1 MSPDR
6 AASAVAPPKTG
17 AATYV
22 RYEILRTFRNRRF
35 LIFSLGFPLVLLLAV
50 GGANQHAKILGI
62 SFPLYYMA
70 GMAGFG
76 TMMAIISSGTRI
88 SVERQVGW
96 TRQLRI
102 TPLRTAVYF
111 EAKIL
116 CGYLMA
122 LLTIVVL
129 YAAGSALGVRLDVRQ
144 WLVMTLLIL
153 VSLLPFAILGIVAGH
168 LLKPDSLGPAT
179 GGVVTLFALLGGSF
193 GPLSTGKTYVEI
205 VKLLPSYWLAQSSK
219 VAFGGSGWPP
229 VEAWIVIAVW
239 SAVLTRLAVRVY
251 RRDTARM

>member
-1 MSPDR
+1 MTVR
-6 AASAVAPPKTG
+6 NAAVAAGPARTG
-17 AATYV
+17 TATYV

-35 LIFSLGFPLVLLLAV
+35 LIFSLGFPLVLLLTI
-50 GGANQHAKILGI
+50 GGSNQHRTILGV
-62 SFPLYYMA
+62 SFPLYYMT

-76 TMMAIISSGTRI
+76 TMMAIISSGARI
-88 SVERQVGW
+88 SSERQVGW

-102 TPLRTAVYF
+102 TPLRTRVYF

-129 YAAGSALGVRLDVRQ
+129 YAAGSAIGVRLDARQ

-153 VSLLPFAILGIVAGH
+153 VSLLPFAVLGIVAGH
-168 LLKPDSLGPAT
+168 LLKPDSLGPAI
-179 GGVVTLFALLGGSF
+179 GGVVTLFALLGGAW
-193 GPLSTGKTYVEI
+193 GPLSTGRTYVEI
-205 VKLLPSYWLAQSSK
+205 VKLLPSYWLTESSK

-229 VEAWIVIAVW
+229 AEAWIVIAVW
-239 SAVLTRLAVRVY
+239 TAVLTRLAVRVY
-251 RRDTARM
+251 RRDTARV